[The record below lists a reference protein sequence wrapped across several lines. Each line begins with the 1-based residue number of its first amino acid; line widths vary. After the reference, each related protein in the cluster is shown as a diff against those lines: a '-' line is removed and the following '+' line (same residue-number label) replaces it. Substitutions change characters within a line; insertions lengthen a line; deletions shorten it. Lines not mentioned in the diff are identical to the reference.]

1 MMTAK
6 IQIII
11 GIILI
16 VGLIAIINMIR
27 KRRLELKYA
36 LSWLAAIVFVLILDC
51 FPTLLNKI
59 ASMLG
64 IWAPVNMIF
73 FLGFCFSLMI
83 IFVLTVTLSRMSE
96 RVRKLSQAVALNEE
110 KIEKLMK
117 EKSEEAEIIA
127 YRVRGLKRTFS
138 DDMKI
143 RENVSLEE
151 EFNIQSFSDLQEA
164 LSEKPEIAFITNPT
178 KNHIPCAI
186 ECAKACC
193 HIL

>member
-16 VGLIAIINMIR
+16 VALMAIINMIR

-36 LSWLAAIVFVLILDC
+36 LSWLVAIAFVLVLDC
-51 FPTLLNKI
+51 FPSLLNKI
-59 ASMLG
+59 SRMLG

-110 KIEKLMK
+110 KIEELMK
-117 EKSEEAEIIA
+117 ELSEEA
-127 YRVRGLKRTFS
+127 S
-138 DDMKI
+138 
-143 RENVSLEE
+143 
-151 EFNIQSFSDLQEA
+151 
-164 LSEKPEIAFITNPT
+164 
-178 KNHIPCAI
+178 
-186 ECAKACC
+186 
-193 HIL
+193 